1 MIRGEEKR
9 MQKEEER
16 TARMN
21 VLISI
26 IFPETYPE
34 HKTSTSDI
42 MLRREGGGITWD
54 GGCLPHIKKKTKK

>member
-21 VLISI
+21 VLITI
-26 IFPETYPE
+26 ILFPETYPE
-34 HKTSTSDI
+34 HKTP
-42 MLRREGGGITWD
+42 MFGEEL
-54 GGCLPHIKKKTKK
+54 LHYV